1 MSPQSDEQADCK
13 QPKAIPKLHSEGATK
28 TGKTGSKQESIY
40 DAFMRSVHWMPVF
53 EPDNDPAD
61 PHVLL
66 TIE

>member
-1 MSPQSDEQADCK
+1 MS
-13 QPKAIPKLHSEGATK
+13 TK